1 MTQLEKSAKVT
12 AEVLRRCGDDV
23 PKFATVVEKLTAD
36 VLSGLLSHCD
46 DEELKSRVQD
56 YLSAEKLV
64 EVLNKS
70 TGDIL
75 TANNISATI
84 PSACVKVERTR
95 AKKQEIT
102 VQEKELGLN
111 IQNVQERRVSCP

>member
-36 VLSGLLSHCD
+36 VLAGLLSHCD

-70 TGDIL
+70 TGDVL
-75 TANNISATI
+75 TANISATI
-84 PSACVKVERTR
+84 PSSCVKVERTR